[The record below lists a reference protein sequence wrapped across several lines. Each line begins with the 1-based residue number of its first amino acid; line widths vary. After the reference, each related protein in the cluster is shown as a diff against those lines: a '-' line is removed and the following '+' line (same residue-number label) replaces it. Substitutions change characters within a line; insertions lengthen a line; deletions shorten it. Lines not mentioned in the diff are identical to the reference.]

1 MGDIMNEHFI
11 ITKINRIILVGKD
24 EYKEATTSFSH
35 ELKSNELIFHL
46 SGETTVHFNGK
57 RLETKENTIRFL
69 PKGPNTEYIVD
80 RKVKGECI
88 DVFFDTDYP
97 ICQNAFV
104 MKSPKSDAMRNLFKK
119 LFTVWVA
126 KDDGYYFECISL
138 LYKIFAE
145 LQKQNYI
152 PENQYRA
159 IKPAIE
165 FIETHFLDRK
175 ISMNDL
181 ADCCSISYSYLKKL
195 FIKKFGMPPTKYII
209 TLKINYAC
217 DLLLSGLYNVTQI
230 AEICGYNDL
239 YFFSR
244 QFKEY
249 IGISPSE
256 YIEKYKS
263 SK

>member
-1 MGDIMNEHFI
+1 MGDIMNEKFI
-11 ITKINRIILVGKD
+11 ITNINRVIFVEKD
-24 EYKEATTSFSH
+24 KYKGAKISFSH
-35 ELKSNELIFHL
+35 NLQSNELIFHF
-46 SGETTVHFNGK
+46 SGQATVRFNGK
-57 RLETKENTIRFL
+57 IMETRENTIRFL
-69 PKGPNTEYIVD
+69 PKGKNTEYTVE
-80 RKVKGECI
+80 RRELGECI
-88 DVFFDTDYP
+88 VVYFDTDSL
-97 ICQNAFV
+97 ISNEAFV
-104 MKSPKSDAMRNLFKK
+104 MKCIKSDAVGSLFKK
-119 LFTVWVA
+119 MFLTWVS
-126 KDDGYYFECISL
+126 KREGYYFECISL

-152 PENQYRA
+152 PESQYQA

-165 FIETHFLDRK
+165 FIGAHFLDSK

-181 ADCCSISYSYLKKL
+181 AGCCSVSYSYLKRL
-195 FIKKFGMPPTKYII
+195 FIKKFGMPPIKYII
-209 TLKINYAC
+209 SLKINYAC

-249 IGISPSE
+249 TGISPSE